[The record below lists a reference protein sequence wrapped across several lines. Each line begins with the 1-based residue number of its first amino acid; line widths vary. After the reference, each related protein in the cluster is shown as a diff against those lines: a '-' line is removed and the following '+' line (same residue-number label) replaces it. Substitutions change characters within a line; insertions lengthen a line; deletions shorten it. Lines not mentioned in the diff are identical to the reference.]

1 MKAGKRIPMSIE
13 HRAKQFMP
21 FSAVKGLDE
30 AIAREDEKHS
40 RAAANEYCIDVSEL
54 MEDNGGPGGEGA
66 DGFAGEGADGFG
78 GKSFIGTDER
88 ISEGNL

>member
-1 MKAGKRIPMSIE
+1 MNSNTRVPMSIE

-40 RAAANEYCIDVSEL
+40 RAAANEYCIDASEL
-54 MEDNGGPGGEGA
+54 MDGLDGSTEGTMSV
-66 DGFAGEGADGFG
+66 DG
-78 GKSFIGTDER
+78 
-88 ISEGNL
+88 SEENI